1 MMSAVAELSN
11 PRNQRRDPS
20 GDTTTPDVEWLPLKD
35 PEDMDRADLS
45 PALKATVA
53 PAAVADQAAQAEED
67 TVNSRLPN
75 AVPLLRD
82 TVNSAVLNALRD
94 TANSRLPRDVPL
106 RDTANSAVLNALRDT
121 ASRALLNAVPLRD
134 TLNSRPDSRRW
145 CRDANKPD
153 LALLKEADTDSS
165 SALPSRDVPLE
176 DTDSSS
182 SVLPARARA
191 SAALAPVVVRTPA
204 DMATLVKDQTRLPKD
219 LLVFARDSKAKQA
232 KQNNPRAIDQA
243 DTAAR
248 LKLLLSVL
256 RDTALQ
262 RDVRLLNAVDT
273 VVQPRFALQRLQ

>member
-35 PEDMDRADLS
+35 PEDTGRADLN
-45 PALKATVA
+45 PNLTLKATVA

-67 TVNSRLPN
+67 TVNSRLPS
-75 AVPLLRD
+75 AVPLRD

-94 TANSRLPRDVPL
+94 TAHSRLPRDVPL

-134 TLNSRPDSRRW
+134 TVNSAVLNALRDTAHSR
-145 CRDANKPD
+145 
-153 LALLKEADTDSS
+153 
-165 SALPSRDVPLE
+165 LPRDVPLE
-176 DTDSSS
+176 DTDSS
-182 SVLPARARA
+182 VLPARDRA

-204 DMATLVKDQTRLPKD
+204 DMATLVKDQTRLPQD
-219 LLVFARDSKAKQA
+219 LLVFARDFKAKQ
-232 KQNNPRAIDQA
+232 NDPRAIDQA

-248 LKLLLSVL
+248 LKLLPSVL

-273 VVQPRFALQRLQ
+273 VVQPSFAFQRLQ